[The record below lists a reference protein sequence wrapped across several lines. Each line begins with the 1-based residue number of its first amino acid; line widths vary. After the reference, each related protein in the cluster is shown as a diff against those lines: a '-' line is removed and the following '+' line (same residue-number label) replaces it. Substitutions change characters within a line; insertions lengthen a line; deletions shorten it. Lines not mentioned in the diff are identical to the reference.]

1 MSAHPI
7 SFSAFSCTAPPSATA
22 SSCDPRQRPST
33 GMSAETKARH
43 VSISDCRYG
52 NLSIWLALCVI
63 AGMVV
68 VVVAAA
74 VVVVV
79 AVVVAVVAAA
89 AAEGVDGED
98 EVERQV

>member
-1 MSAHPI
+1 
-7 SFSAFSCTAPPSATA
+7 
-22 SSCDPRQRPST
+22 
-33 GMSAETKARH
+33 MSAETKARH

-52 NLSIWLALCVI
+52 NLSIWLALCAI
-63 AGMVV
+63 ADMVVVV

-74 VVVVV
+74 MVVVV
-79 AVVVAVVAAA
+79 

>member
-1 MSAHPI
+1 
-7 SFSAFSCTAPPSATA
+7 
-22 SSCDPRQRPST
+22 
-33 GMSAETKARH
+33 MSAETKARH

-68 VVVAAA
+68 AAVAAPA
-74 VVVVV
+74 V
-79 AVVVAVVAAA
+79 AVVVAVVVVAAVVVAAVVVVVAA